1 MYYRP
6 NRTENRKGL
15 CVPNYESMI
24 KRQQVLADFGDFAL
38 RSENLDEGLTEAC
51 RLVHEALGTDLSK
64 VLEIDEEKDSALL
77 RAGIGW
83 NPGIV
88 GHQRVPLGDRT
99 SEAYALKVGKPVFSR
114 DITEE
119 ERFEFADFLKEH
131 GARALVNVPIF
142 LPGGKA
148 YGLLQVDAREPRD
161 FGEEDIQFLRTY
173 ATILGPV
180 IDRLHKVHELQVA
193 LDANKHLMLELQHRI
208 KNHIGIITSLVQM
221 RVKSANTDEAR
232 RELAAVGERVETLRL
247 VHEQLYA
254 AQTAERL
261 RLRPFIMQLVE
272 NLCHLHEGQSG
283 RVRLEIEIEEVD
295 LGPDAVVPLGLIL
308 NEFVT
313 NSLKYA
319 FDGEGGEIAIR
330 VEALEHGALRVRISD
345 NGKGL
350 PTTPPAS
357 KPGSGTGMRL
367 IEGLARQIDATPNW
381 SEEGERGTALRL
393 EFTPR

>member
-1 MYYRP
+1 
-6 NRTENRKGL
+6 
-15 CVPNYESMI
+15 VPDYAIMI

-38 RSENLDEGLTEAC
+38 RSEYLDEVLTEAC
-51 RLVHEALGTDLSK
+51 RLVGEALEIDLSK
-64 VLEIDEEKDSALL
+64 VLEIDEEKQSALV

-88 GHQRVPLGDRT
+88 GHKRIPLGERS
-99 SEAYALKVGKPVFSR
+99 SEAYALNLGKPVFTR
-114 DITEE
+114 DIISE

-131 GARALVNVPIF
+131 GVKALMNVPIF

-180 IDRLHKVHELQVA
+180 IDRLHKVHKLQVM
-193 LDANKHLMLELQHRI
+193 LDANRHLMEELQHRI
-208 KNHIGIITSLVQM
+208 KNHIGIITSLVRM
-221 RVKSANTDEAR
+221 RARAANTDEAR
-232 RELAAVGERVETLRL
+232 RELEAVGERVETLRL

-254 AQTAERL
+254 AHTAERL
-261 RLRPFIMQLVE
+261 RLRPFVVQLTE
-272 NLCHLHEGQSG
+272 NLCRLHEGPSG
-283 RVRLEIEIEEVD
+283 KVRLEIEIGEMD
-295 LGPDAVVPLGLIL
+295 LGPDTAVPLGLML
-308 NEFVT
+308 NEFLV

-319 FDGEGGEIAIR
+319 FDGQGGVITIS
-330 VEALEHGALRVRISD
+330 VEALEHGALRVRVSD

-350 PTTPPAS
+350 PTQPHSP

-367 IEGLARQIDATPNW
+367 IEALAQQIGAKPDW
-381 SEEGERGTALRL
+381 SLAGEKGTALRL
-393 EFTPR
+393 EFKPR